1 MLSDHWVALQNYHFS
16 LREGGSHQVIIPTAM
31 NLWANSKS
39 NVVVHWYF
47 ICRQPWYY
55 SCMSICRLSLY
66 VAWYH
71 TQFYTAKPVFSVTVL
86 LFHARASSNELV
98 IWLPA
103 KTWLLIKFINTKLKP
118 WIHSN
123 IFSFTLS
130 PLPFHW

>member
-1 MLSDHWVALQNYHFS
+1 MLSDHWVALQNYHCS

-55 SCMSICRLSLY
+55 RCMSICRSLY

-71 TQFYTAKPVFSVTVL
+71 TLFYTAKPVFSVTVL
-86 LFHARASSNELV
+86 LFHARASSFELV

-123 IFSFTLS
+123 LSSFTLF
-130 PLPFHW
+130 PLPFHQ